1 MFSVVFSPFC
11 EQSEKIHFENEKT
24 RFTHNTFLLCY
35 TNEKKNAPQGF
46 RIFWYK
52 DIKI

>member
-35 TNEKKNAPQGF
+35 TNEKKMPLRASE
-46 RIFWYK
+46 YS